1 MGMGGYGVVELGM
14 GRCGILA
21 ISKDELTNWVDGC
34 WIVSGD
40 LRISIRLAG

>member
-1 MGMGGYGVVELGM
+1 MWDTCNIK
-14 GRCGILA
+14 GRI
-21 ISKDELTNWVDGC
+21 DELTNWVDGC